1 MQHCHQHLM
10 KTGLNSDMHYTSV
23 LTAGERIKLV

>member
-1 MQHCHQHLM
+1 M